1 MQITRNSAFQA
12 HLGTPSDLDE
22 DARAEVG
29 EALTPL
35 IADLMALYIK
45 TKNYHWHVS
54 GSHYKEYH
62 ELFDEHGAQIFGYVD
77 VLAERSRKLGQPAL
91 RSAGQVAKITRV
103 SDDDREYVEPHTML
117 RQLIEDNKDLLTNM
131 RELHA
136 VCDARDDVATSS
148 LLETFIDE
156 TERRIWFLFETAGGG
171 CTD

>member
-1 MQITRNSAFQA
+1 MRITRNSAFQA

-35 IADLMALYIK
+35 IADLVALYIK
-45 TKNYHWHVS
+45 TN
-54 GSHYKEYH
+54 
-62 ELFDEHGAQIFGYVD
+62 
-77 VLAERSRKLGQPAL
+77 
-91 RSAGQVAKITRV
+91 
-103 SDDDREYVEPHTML
+103 
-117 RQLIEDNKDLLTNM
+117 LLTNM

-156 TERRIWFLFETAGGG
+156 TERRIWFLFETAGGA